1 MAYHSAMSTQI
12 SRRQLIKISAAASL
26 LGTSGAAFGRLP
38 DTGLSAA
45 VKRSAMAALA
55 EHRRRL
61 THIDRIGI
69 VDFTRPSSAPR
80 LFILDIATGAMQS
93 HLVAHGR
100 GSDPTHTGWALRFS
114 NEPGSLASST
124 GAYLSGAEYSGKHG
138 RSMRVIGLDPEN
150 ANAESRAI
158 VVHAASYVGPDIAAR
173 AGKLGRS
180 QGCFAVSDT
189 SLGDVLGQ
197 LGAGRLIYAAK
208 A

>member
-1 MAYHSAMSTQI
+1 MNTPI
-12 SRRQLIKISAAASL
+12 SRRQLIRIGAAASL
-26 LGTSGAAFGRLP
+26 LGSGGAAFAQIP
-38 DTGLSAA
+38 DAGLSAA
-45 VKRSAMAALA
+45 VRRSALAALA
-55 EHRRRL
+55 GHREQL
-61 THIDRIGI
+61 TYVDRIGI
-69 VDFTRPSSAPR
+69 VDFTQPSSARR
-80 LFILDIATGAMQS
+80 LFILDIATGTTQS

-114 NEPGSLASST
+114 NEPGSLASSS
-124 GAYLSGAEYSGKHG
+124 GAYVSGAEYRGKHG

-180 QGCFAVSDT
+180 QGCFAVSDA
-189 SLGDVLGQ
+189 SLADVLGQ

>member
-1 MAYHSAMSTQI
+1 MDTNI
-12 SRRQLIKISAAASL
+12 SRRQLIRIGAAATL
-26 LGTSGAAFGRLP
+26 LAQGAAAFAQSP
-38 DTGLSAA
+38 DAGLSPA
-45 VKRSAMAALA
+45 VKRLALAAMAG
-55 EHRRRL
+55 HRSRL

-80 LFILDIATGAMQS
+80 LFIVNVGTGAAQS
-93 HLVAHGR
+93 YLVAHGR

-114 NEPGSLASST
+114 NEPGSLASSS
-124 GAYLSGAEYSGKHG
+124 GAYVSGAEYTGKHG

-150 ANAESRAI
+150 TNAESRAI

-180 QGCFAVSDT
+180 QGCFAVST
-189 SLGDVLGQ
+189 SSLADVLGQ